1 MTNTVY
7 DHTALLM
14 FKGLRANGEEAVQGG
29 AKLRMGFE
37 AGVISDAPQNTGTDF
52 INQDIWEQIIKL
64 PLHRPL

>member
-14 FKGLRANGEEAVQGG
+14 FKGLRANGEEAVQCG

-37 AGVISDAPQNTGTDF
+37 AGVILMHPK
-52 INQDIWEQIIKL
+52 ILVQIL
-64 PLHRPL
+64 